1 MIVPPNKPEPLPMPE
16 DVGTARQLWWAI
28 AGLGVVYTVAGIA
41 TMSGQREELSKQFLD
56 EMHKTDPNISAS
68 TVDLMVLAAYGL
80 TGVVGVLLAGLTVLI
95 AHQLGR
101 GKRWARTVLT
111 IVSVW
116 LVLGAITT
124 MFTFSAVSGVSTMV
138 AGGTAIV
145 QGVLAAGAAYLSY
158 RPEST
163 KYFELNRR

>member
-1 MIVPPNKPEPLPMPE
+1 MPE

-28 AGLGVVYTVAGIA
+28 AGLGVVYTAAGIA
-41 TMSGQREELSKQFLD
+41 TMTGQREELSKQFLD
-56 EMHKTDPNISAS
+56 EMHKTDPNIAQS
-68 TVDLMVLAAYGL
+68 TVDLMVFAAYGL
-80 TGVVGVLLAGLTVLI
+80 AGVLGVLLAGLTVLI

-124 MFTFSAVSGVSTMV
+124 MFAFSSVSGVATMV

-163 KYFELNRR
+163 KYFEPNRR

>member
-1 MIVPPNKPEPLPMPE
+1 MPE

-28 AGLGVVYTVAGIA
+28 AGLGVVYTAAGIV
-41 TMSGQREELSKQFLD
+41 TMTGQREELRTQFLD
-56 EMHKTDPNISAS
+56 EIHKTDPNIAAS
-68 TVDLMVLAAYGL
+68 TADLMVFAAYGL
-80 TGVVGVLLAGLTVLI
+80 AGVLGVLLAGLTVLI

-124 MFTFSAVSGVSTMV
+124 MFAFSSVSGVATMV

>member
-1 MIVPPNKPEPLPMPE
+1 MIVPPNKPEPLPVPE
-16 DVGTARQLWWAI
+16 DVGTARQLWWVI
-28 AGLGVVYTVAGIA
+28 AGLGVVYTVAGVA
-41 TMSGQREELSKQFLD
+41 TLTGQREELSEQALA
-56 EMHKTDPNISAS
+56 EIHKTDPDIPAS
-68 TVDLMVLAAYGL
+68 TADVMVLFAYGL
-80 TGVVGVLLAGLTVLI
+80 TGLVGVLMAGLTVVI
-95 AHQLGR
+95 AHQLGK

-116 LVLGAITT
+116 LVLGAVTT
-124 MFTFSAVSGVSTMV
+124 LFTFSAVTGVATMV

>member
-1 MIVPPNKPEPLPMPE
+1 MPE
-16 DVGTARQLWWAI
+16 DVGTARQLWWVI
-28 AGLGVVYTVAGIA
+28 AGLGVVYTAAGIA
-41 TMSGQREELSKQFLD
+41 TMTGQREELSKQFLD
-56 EMHKTDPNISAS
+56 EMHKTDPDIAAS
-68 TVDLMVLAAYGL
+68 TADLMVFAAYGL
-80 TGVVGVLLAGLTVLI
+80 AGVLGVLLAGLTVLI

-124 MFTFSAVSGVSTMV
+124 MFAFSSVSGVATMV